1 MTIQSTSYIYIKD
14 GLPSSFRIPLMSI
27 FGVLPKPQ
35 WSPWRPSFLVGDSE
49 KQPGLPIFTD
59 ARGPLESGDFCRKQT
74 STGPQKKRQETAVST
89 PAFRA
94 PFLPSSMRTSFTLL
108 PVLVANRAP
117 SHVQMYS
124 ETIWTSL
131 TMKPM
136 AAPVESRRFVPLGGD
151 QFSREPIILRR
162 KSTIWRKRCLEE
174 AVRKP
179 LCFLNIYI
187 FTRTITS
194 S

>member
-1 MTIQSTSYIYIKD
+1 M
-14 GLPSSFRIPLMSI
+14 
-27 FGVLPKPQ
+27 LPKQQ
-35 WSPWRPSFLVGDSE
+35 WSPWGRSFLVGDSE
-49 KQPGLPIFTD
+49 NNLDFPFSRMPD
-59 ARGPLESGDFCRKQT
+59 DPWNLEFFSGNKPPRAPKN
-74 STGPQKKRQETAVST
+74 PQETAVST
-89 PAFRA
+89 AFRA

-108 PVLVANRAP
+108 PVLVANRGP
-117 SHVQMYS
+117 SHVHMYS

-151 QFSREPIILRR
+151 QFSSEPMILRR

-179 LCFLNIYI
+179 LCFFKHLHIYQDHYLI
-187 FTRTITS
+187 ITPHQPHPYQPL
-194 S
+194 